1 MRRSRLLI
9 ASLFAVL
16 VMAKPAR
23 AHEPNPLAFDPVG
36 YGNRAI
42 SNPYGY
48 GFRGATGQGL
58 FSGMFRPY
66 VIDGPGTFRGETS
79 QVFPFHRRSHLGNI
93 RQAVPLL
100 LHRYP

>member
-1 MRRSRLLI
+1 MMRGI
-9 ASLFAVL
+9 PLFAL
-16 VMAKPAR
+16 ILLGGTQLSH
-23 AHEPNPLAFDPVG
+23 AHEPRPLAFDPVG
-36 YGNRAI
+36 RGNVAM

-66 VIDGPGTFRGETS
+66 VVDGPATYRSETS
-79 QVFPFHRRSHLGNI
+79 QVFPFRRRGHVGNA
-93 RQAVPLL
+93 RQAGWLL